1 VARDTDFIRR
11 DTKEIAFSAITEKL
25 HILQQVTDAVHN
37 SLDLDKVFSQITD
50 GIVHSMGYTTA
61 FFFILDD
68 KKKNFKVK
76 ALSTKKQLLPLI
88 DKILGSSL
96 RRFVFPADPELNNTF
111 RSAIEGNIVVART
124 LAEVAYPLLSKKK
137 CTALQK
143 LKGTKSYIIVPLKI
157 DKEVLGGVFITS
169 SQEKVTE
176 EELSMLKSFSY
187 TASNAIQNAR
197 LHRQATLAQEELKK
211 SEEKYKFL
219 VDHSREII
227 LVLSKRGKILFVN
240 KTALKNFGYSEEELF
255 GKSITRFLT
264 KDSIRKSLYAVA
276 QEFLGRPQ
284 PIMEVRAKTKSGEI
298 RHLEVGGGGSTP
310 IRENGKWI
318 GIMFGAADITERKK
332 AEKEL
337 QVQRAYFE
345 PLFESA
351 QEAIITSDNKGKTLR
366 VNSEFCRLFGYT
378 PDEIIGQ
385 SVDKLIAPE
394 NLIQEASSIT
404 KKAAEGNRI
413 SMETVR
419 RRKDGTPI
427 NVSILA
433 SPIVVGSKQVGIYG
447 IYRDITERKKAYE
460 ELKNS
465 EERLKILF
473 EFAPDAYYLNDLK
486 GRFVDG
492 NLAAEKI
499 MGYKREELIGK
510 SFLKLKLL
518 SLKQLTK
525 AAKLLAKNARGKP
538 TGPDEF
544 TLHRKDGTRI
554 TIEISTYPV
563 KIKGK
568 TLVLGIARDITDRKK
583 ARNALRKSER
593 EYRTLFEHASDAVF
607 LLSLDGVH
615 LAVNN
620 KAADMLGY
628 STKELVGKSFKEVV
642 VPDEF
647 HDAQDKM
654 KGLLEG
660 KTFPVYERRFKKKDG
675 TEFPV
680 EINVALV
687 RDEQGKP
694 LLVQSIVRDI
704 TQRKK
709 TEETLRESEAKYR
722 ILFESIA
729 DPIVIFDKETHRF
742 LDCNK
747 VTMDRYGYTLEELRT
762 MTPHQL
768 HPTGDL
774 EKVEKNIDDEEDT
787 SPHKYTH
794 ITKKG
799 ERLQVDIHSAP
810 LEYQGRKAWISI
822 IRDVTEQKR
831 AEEAL
836 RESEE
841 KYRSLSNQ
849 LPIGIY
855 RSTKDGKILHANPAL
870 ASILDYES
878 VEELVQVTSADLYD
892 SPSDRTKQLEQWKA
906 SKGDVC
912 SEIKLRTKKNRD
924 IWVRDTGRI
933 IFGRNGEI
941 DYIDGTIENITERKL
956 AEEKIKSSLRE
967 KELLLQEVH
976 HRVKNNMQIISSL
989 FSLQSKGI
997 EDEEQLHIFKSS
1009 QDRVKSMAL
1018 IHERLYQSGD
1028 FARVDFAEYT
1038 RGLTSHLFGSYGI
1051 APDFIKSFVD
1061 IKDVF
1066 LDINTAIPCGL
1077 VINELVSNSLKH
1089 AFKNGQ
1095 QGEVRI
1101 GMSALNGNEIDLV
1114 ISDNGVGLPEDVD
1127 FRNTESLGLRL
1138 VSILA
1143 ESQLHGNIEV
1153 DRTNGTSFHIRFKEN
1168 NKEKRASSN

>member
-1 VARDTDFIRR
+1 MARDTNFIRR

-25 HILQQVTDAVHN
+25 HILQQVTDAVHS
-37 SLDLDKVFSQITD
+37 SLDLDKVFGQITD

-76 ALSTKKQLLPLI
+76 TLSTKKQLLPLI

-96 RRFVFPADPELNNTF
+96 RRFVFPADSELNNTF

-143 LKGTKSYIIVPLKI
+143 LKRTKSYIIVPIKI
-157 DKEVLGGVFITS
+157 DKEVLGGIFITS

-187 TASNAIQNAR
+187 TSSNAIQNAR

-211 SEEKYKFL
+211 SEKKYKFL

-240 KTALKNFGYSEEELF
+240 KTALKNFGYSEEELL

-310 IRENGKWI
+310 IRENRKWI

-385 SVDKLIAPE
+385 SVDKLIVHK
-394 NLIQEASSIT
+394 NLLQEASSIT
-404 KKAAEGNRI
+404 KQAAEGKKVA
-413 SMETVR
+413 MEAAR

-447 IYRDITERKKAYE
+447 IYRDITERKKAG
-460 ELKNS
+460 
-465 EERLKILF
+465 
-473 EFAPDAYYLNDLK
+473 D
-486 GRFVDG
+486 
-492 NLAAEKI
+492 
-499 MGYKREELIGK
+499 
-510 SFLKLKLL
+510 
-518 SLKQLTK
+518 
-525 AAKLLAKNARGKP
+525 
-538 TGPDEF
+538 
-544 TLHRKDGTRI
+544 
-554 TIEISTYPV
+554 
-563 KIKGK
+563 
-568 TLVLGIARDITDRKK
+568 
-583 ARNALRKSER
+583 ALRKSER

-660 KTFPVYERRFKKKDG
+660 KSFPVYERRFKKKDG

-704 TQRKK
+704 TERKK

-722 ILFESIA
+722 ILFESIV
-729 DPIVIFDKETHRF
+729 DPIVIFDKDTHRF

-747 VTMDRYGYTLEELRT
+747 VTLDRYGYTLEELRK

-768 HPTGDL
+768 HPTEDL

-799 ERLQVDIHSAP
+799 ERLKVDIHTAP
-810 LEYQGRKAWISI
+810 LEYQGHKAWISI

-956 AEEKIKSSLRE
+956 AEEKIKASLRE

-1114 ISDNGVGLPEDVD
+1114 ISDNGVGLPEGVN
-1127 FRNTESLGLRL
+1127 FRNTESMGLRL

-1153 DRTNGTSFHIRFKEN
+1153 DRTNGTSFHIRFKKN
-1168 NKEKRASSN
+1168 NKEKRASAN